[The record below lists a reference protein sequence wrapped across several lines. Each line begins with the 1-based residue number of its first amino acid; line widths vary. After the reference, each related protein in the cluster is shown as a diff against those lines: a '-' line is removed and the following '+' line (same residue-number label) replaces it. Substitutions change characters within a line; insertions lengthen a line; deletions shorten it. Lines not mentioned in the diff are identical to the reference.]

1 MRDKLGSLRNRR
13 TTGGGYE
20 EPLGRGSGRGGR
32 GRAGFGPLDPDG
44 AWDARV
50 GDEADR
56 AYGVGGGGGG
66 GGYYEEQELG
76 LHPIS
81 TAGNT
86 DTHYGGAALP
96 AYDGEEMR
104 RGRSRSRDAA
114 GFIGGGQRGLDER
127 YEEAMGADNPF
138 EDGAERSG
146 LRGVSPRPV
155 EGEGAKGHRVV
166 GSTGSG
172 GSGGEE
178 RKSMFHENM

>member
-1 MRDKLGSLRNRR
+1 M
-13 TTGGGYE
+13 
-20 EPLGRGSGRGGR
+20 GR
-32 GRAGFGPLDPDG
+32 GRRGFGPLDPDG

-50 GDEADR
+50 GDEADA
-56 AYGVGGGGGG
+56 AYGGGGGGG

-76 LHPIS
+76 LHPI
-81 TAGNT
+81 AT

-96 AYDGEEMR
+96 AYDAAEEVGR
-104 RGRSRSRDAA
+104 GRGRSRDQA

-138 EDGAERSG
+138 ADGAESSE

-155 EGEGAKGHRVV
+155 EMEGGKGHRVV